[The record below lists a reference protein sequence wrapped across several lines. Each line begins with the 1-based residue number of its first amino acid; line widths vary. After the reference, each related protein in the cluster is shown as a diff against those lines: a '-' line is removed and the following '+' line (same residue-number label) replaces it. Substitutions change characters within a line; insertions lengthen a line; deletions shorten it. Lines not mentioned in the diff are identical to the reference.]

1 MHPVGCTTLPSKLFW
16 SYYLTVSL
24 PGIIS
29 GLIIKFM
36 FQPSHYLILIIS
48 GIFIMLYWLCSSYL
62 FTFLK
67 TATLTKKARYLHE
80 LQAQNWHHY
89 WNWKA
94 GLNLL
99 IGLSSSWW
107 LPWGLLV
114 AALGDFGVVLLTTWF
129 LPTTFLLTYDLKL
142 YCDRQHSLLITNNPN
157 LPHYFMSTQLA
168 AAPKVWLYFDHPVIE
183 EEEEVVFRPVHS
195 DSQGGT

>member
-1 MHPVGCTTLPSKLFW
+1 MVAL
-16 SYYLTVSL
+16 
-24 PGIIS
+24 
-29 GLIIKFM
+29 GLI
-36 FQPSHYLILIIS
+36 SCGS
-48 GIFIMLYWLCSSYL
+48 GGFRRRVIN
-62 FTFLK
+62 
-67 TATLTKKARYLHE
+67 H
-80 LQAQNWHHY
+80 
-89 WNWKA
+89 
-94 GLNLL
+94 
-99 IGLSSSWW
+99 
-107 LPWGLLV
+107 LV
-114 AALGDFGVVLLTTWF
+114 